1 MTRARR
7 RLRSIL
13 RWDSARAIAF
23 AAALVC
29 LAFVS
34 GLFDTALS
42 PPFVPLIA
50 PAVPVALARDAE
62 VNVLVN
68 DAQGEPRPGAAVR
81 VFAMIGDKAHFAGEA
96 VTGADGHV
104 VFKGLPRGEAWIV
117 AYDGRASRASTRAI
131 LDQGSRD
138 VVITLVPARALEVI
152 VVDGSEAPVE
162 GAEIVVAATDPLPY
176 LGKTGSDGRVR
187 IDRLG
192 QGPFTVRV
200 SADGYD
206 DVVRSGVATENGP
219 LKIKLERLGTL
230 LVSVIGLDGGPAP
243 FAEVLAAGT
252 GLWPPRSAQ
261 TDDTGTV
268 RISGLSE
275 GAFDLK
281 ARLGDAVSPTETA
294 VRLKRGEDK
303 QVTLTLN
310 PGRRVLVKVTDGEGT
325 EAPPVKGASV
335 LLVEQGLSSFP
346 LYGKTDEKGQVT
358 LGPIADERATASA
371 RAPGFVQTSAVPVG
385 ILDDEVTVPLLRG
398 GIVTGD
404 VKDDHGFPVA
414 GATIEIV
421 GSDPWGMPI
430 DETAGST
437 EFREGQFARGM
448 GGPAPLIPAG
458 ELGVMPGPI
467 PDLPHDTAALLAPA
481 VSANGSDAWVTRKD
495 GEFRAE
501 PVTPGRIQ
509 VLVRHPQFVDGES
522 EMVNLLP
529 GGEVHVSIVLRSG
542 GSLEGRVVEEDRT
555 PARGARIELVATV
568 GSIERVTFAA
578 DDGSFAFASVP
589 DEVILSVARADS
601 PGDFV
606 TRVPVHVNERG
617 RNEIEIVLP
626 KLREPMRLRVTDDH
640 GYPLDRVEVHAV
652 SLDLDAPL
660 RRTSFTDDDG
670 STEIPG
676 AVGLP
681 LRMLLTRPGKA
692 PLVKVLEAAPR
703 DLTIEL
709 PEGKHVKG
717 QVTARDGRDWIE
729 GADITLYTPVGPK
742 HATSDVEG
750 AFAFSDLPA
759 GRLRFEVT
767 KEGYA
772 SVETWAQVGD
782 DATADRPTDI
792 GAIDL
797 TPSGEVNGQVV
808 DENDDPIPNVRVA
821 RDAVPSYLP
830 LGPLPPGVVVT
841 DREGRFTLTGLPEGD
856 VTLEAY
862 IQDRG
867 RVQVDNIPIRADR
880 TTSRVKIVMPAPD
893 EEAKKDAKGA
903 GSVAV
908 TLGERS
914 ESDGSTAV
922 IVKMVAPA
930 SEAELAGLES
940 GDRILMVNG
949 RRVKSIEGA
958 RKGMTGPLAE
968 DVLIQVTRAYEVP
981 SRGAKLAAVPEPET
995 LLFRVRRERVRR

>member
-1 MTRARR
+1 M
-7 RLRSIL
+7 
-13 RWDSARAIAF
+13 
-23 AAALVC
+23 C
-29 LAFVS
+29 LSFLS
-34 GLFDTALS
+34 TLFDTALS
-42 PPFVPLIA
+42 PPFIPLIA
-50 PAVPVALARDAE
+50 PAVPVALARDATL
-62 VNVLVN
+62 NVLVN

-96 VTGADGHV
+96 VTGPDGRV
-104 VFKGLPRGEAWIV
+104 VLSGLPHGEAWVV
-117 AYDGRASRASTRAI
+117 AYDGRAARASTRAL
-131 LDQGSRD
+131 LDKGSRD
-138 VVITLVPARALEVI
+138 VILTLVPARALDVI
-152 VVDGSEAPVE
+152 VVDGAESPVE
-162 GAEIVVAATDPLPY
+162 GADIVVAATDPLPY
-176 LGKTGSDGRVR
+176 LGRTGADGRAR

-230 LVSVIGLDGGPAP
+230 LVSVMGLDGAPAAH
-243 FAEVLAAGT
+243 AEVLAAGT
-252 GLWPPRSAQ
+252 GLWPARAAE

-294 VRLKRGEDK
+294 VRLKRGEEK

-310 PGRRVLVKVTDGEGT
+310 PGRRVRILVRDGE
-325 EAPPVKGASV
+325 ESDAAPVKGASV

-346 LYGKTDEKGQVT
+346 VYGKTDEKGEVS

-385 ILDDEVTVPLLRG
+385 ILDDEVTIPLLRG
-398 GIVTGD
+398 GVVTGD
-404 VKDDHGFPVA
+404 VKDDRGFPVA

-467 PDLPHDTAALLAPA
+467 PDLPHDTAALLAPSGQA
-481 VSANGSDAWVTRKD
+481 SASDAWVTRKD
-495 GEFRAE
+495 GTFRAE
-501 PVTPGRIQ
+501 PVTPGRVQ

-522 EMVNLLP
+522 EMVSLLP
-529 GGEVHVSIVLRSG
+529 GGEAHVTVILTSG

-555 PARGARIELVATV
+555 PARGARVELIATV

-589 DEVILSVARADS
+589 EEVILSVARADS

-606 TRVPVHVNERG
+606 TRVPVRVNARG
-617 RNEIEIVLP
+617 KNEIEIILP
-626 KLREPMRLRVTDDH
+626 KLREPMRIRVTDDH
-640 GYPLDRVEVHAV
+640 GYPLDRVEVHAL

-660 RRTSFTDDDG
+660 RRTNFTDDDG

-681 LRMLLTRPGKA
+681 LRLLLTRPGKA
-692 PLVKVLEAAPR
+692 PLVHVLETAPR
-703 DLTIEL
+703 ELTLVL

-717 QVTARDGRDWIE
+717 QVTARDGRDWVE
-729 GADITLYTPVGPK
+729 GADVVVYTSTGPK
-742 HATSDVEG
+742 RTESDVEG
-750 AFAFSDLPA
+750 AFTFSDLPA

-772 SVETWAQVGD
+772 SVETWAQIGE

-797 TPSGEVNGQVV
+797 TPAGEVTGQVV
-808 DENDDPIPNVRVA
+808 DESDEPIPNVRVA
-821 RDAVPSYLP
+821 KDAVPSYLP

-841 DREGRFTLTGLPEGD
+841 DREGRFTLTGLPEGE
-856 VTLEAY
+856 VILEAY

-867 RVQVDNIPIRADR
+867 RVQSESIPIREGR
-880 TTSRVKIVMPAPD
+880 TTSRVKIVMPAP
-893 EEAKKDAKGA
+893 EEESKKDPKGS

-908 TLGERS
+908 TLGERA
-914 ESDGSTAV
+914 ESDGTAV
-922 IVKMVAPA
+922 IVKMVAPG
-930 SEAELAGLES
+930 SEAEVAGLEP
-940 GDRILMVNG
+940 GDRILSVNG
-949 RRVKSIEGA
+949 RKIKSIEGA

-968 DVLIQVTRAYEVP
+968 DVLMQIQRHPEIP
-981 SRGAKLAAVPEPET
+981 DRGAKIAARPDPET